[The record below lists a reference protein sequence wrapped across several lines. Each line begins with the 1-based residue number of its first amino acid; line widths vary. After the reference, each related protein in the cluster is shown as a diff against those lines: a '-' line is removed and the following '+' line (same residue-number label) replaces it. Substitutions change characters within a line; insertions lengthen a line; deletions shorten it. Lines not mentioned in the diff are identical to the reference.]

1 MNQRFLHSLAEKKI
15 VQWFH
20 STIGVIICLL
30 LQPLA
35 AQEGGETSSDTE
47 DTPVVIEEIAGDVG
61 LTGQRPWRPPDFSNQ
76 EQHLGYRPDLFSVP
90 QSLQKN
96 FQFWLDIYT
105 KYTTDQGVLHDS
117 ENLNFIYQALD
128 FSPVVRR
135 TDLNLF
141 QKERERR
148 RLVKYAKQSIEDLL
162 LKLHHTKNPDSLN
175 SEERRVWDAFRSDS
189 NPRKFLEAR
198 KKNRLRFQLGQR
210 DRMILGIFFSGRY
223 LEEFERIFRETQ
235 LPLELTRLVFVE
247 SSFNVLARSKV
258 GASGLW
264 QIMRA
269 TGRPHLMMTDSID
282 KRNHPIEATK
292 MAARFLKNNFVMLED
307 WPLAITGYNHGPSG
321 VQRLTRL
328 HRTRDLGEIA
338 NNFDAKKRLGF
349 ASRNFYASFLA
360 ALEAERRADFYFGVV
375 RWSQA
380 LAATDIKLAF
390 PISYRDILR
399 WFDGD
404 DQKAQ
409 IFNPHITSSARKFD
423 RPLPRGALISVPQA
437 KSDQILAE
445 LEELRR
451 KPSAPQ
457 KRTASSIVAPSQ
469 TYLVQIGDSFWSIA
483 REFGISHRELMR
495 ANPHL
500 SPEQIKPGESLQIP

>member
-1 MNQRFLHSLAEKKI
+1 MNPSFISFYVEKKI
-15 VQWFH
+15 THWLQ
-20 STIGVIICLL
+20 STLGIAVLIV

-35 AQEGGETSSDTE
+35 AQESGDTSSDTE

-76 EQHLGYRPDLFSVP
+76 DQHLGYHPEVFAVP
-90 QSLQKN
+90 PSLQNN
-96 FQFWLDIYT
+96 FHFWLDIYT

-117 ENLNFIYQALD
+117 ENLSFIYQALD

-135 TDLNLF
+135 TDLNPF
-141 QKERERR
+141 QKERERK
-148 RLVKYAKQSIEDLL
+148 RLVTNAKKSIEDLL
-162 LKLHHTKNPDSLN
+162 MKLHQTRNPASLN
-175 SEERRVWDAFRSDS
+175 AEERRIWEAFS
-189 NPRKFLEAR
+189 NDPNPKKFLEAR

-223 LEEFERIFRETQ
+223 LEDFERIFREAQ
-235 LPLELTRLVFVE
+235 LPVELTRLVFVE

-264 QIMRA
+264 QIMRG
-269 TGRPHLMMTDSID
+269 TGRPHLMINDSID

-292 MAARFLKNNFVMLED
+292 MAARFLRNNFVMLQD

-380 LAATDIKLAF
+380 LSATDIKLAF

-409 IFNPHITSSARKFD
+409 IFNPHITSAARKFD
-423 RPLPRGALISVPQA
+423 KPLPRGALISVPQT
-437 KSDQILAE
+437 KTDQILAE

-451 KPSAPQ
+451 KPSSPQ
-457 KRTASSIVAPSQ
+457 KRTASSVGASAQ
-469 TYLVQIGDSFWSIA
+469 TYLVQGGDSFWSIA
-483 REFGISHRELMR
+483 RDFGISHRELMR

-500 SPEQIKPGESLQIP
+500 SPEQIKPGQSLQIP